1 MKLTQSLRC
10 QEKFW
15 HLFLCHRELRFYD
28 IERLR
33 EDRTAAEWKM
43 SCCDHA
49 QKMTKSVVKTT
60 TWTRTMEFKNIR
72 FIIEEK
78 TNVIR
83 GRKAESVCEI
93 TIRGE
98 RRMGII

>member
-1 MKLTQSLRC
+1 
-10 QEKFW
+10 
-15 HLFLCHRELRFYD
+15 
-28 IERLR
+28 
-33 EDRTAAEWKM
+33 
-43 SCCDHA
+43 
-49 QKMTKSVVKTT
+49 
-60 TWTRTMEFKNIR
+60 MEFKNIR